1 MTSYIIRRVI
11 IGFIIL
17 LLVTMIVFLFVRL
30 LPGDP
35 LVVYMANFDIAYAQR
50 IGEAEYQRLL
60 EKFGLDKPI
69 PVQYINWLGN
79 LFRGDLGKSIKLQ
92 EDVTTLMAE
101 RMPRTAYI
109 GAISMIIGTGL
120 GILFGI
126 IVALRRGTWIDN
138 TITLLANVGMTIPQ
152 FWLGILLMFF
162 LSYKLH
168 WLPTSGWTNPFEDFA
183 MSTRQLIMPI
193 ICLSVGGMAG
203 MCRLTRSCMLEVMRQ
218 DYVRT
223 AWAKGLREK
232 LIVFRHQIRNAIIPI
247 VTVLGGTIGAILG
260 GAIIVETVFAIPGM
274 GRLMVAGVFD
284 QDYQIVQ
291 AGVLLFGGIVIFSN
305 LLVDIAWAWIDPR
318 IRYT

>member
-1 MTSYIIRRVI
+1 MTAYIIRRVI
-11 IGFIIL
+11 IGFIVL
-17 LLVTMIVFLFVRL
+17 LFVTMIVFLFVRL

-35 LVVYMANFDIAYAQR
+35 LIVYMTSFDIAAQT
-50 IGEAEYQRLL
+50 IEEEQYQYLL
-60 EKFGLDKPI
+60 AKFGLDKPI
-69 PVQYINWLGN
+69 PVQYINWLGRI
-79 LFRGDLGKSIKLQ
+79 FRGDMGQSIKLQ

-120 GILFGI
+120 GIIFGI
-126 IVALRRGTWIDN
+126 IVALRRGTWTDN
-138 TITLLANVGMTIPQ
+138 IITLLANIGITIPQ
-152 FWLGILLMFF
+152 FWLGVLLMYF
-162 LSYKLH
+162 LSYKLG
-168 WLPTSGWTNPFEDFA
+168 WLPTSGWTNPLDDFW
-183 MSTRQLIMPI
+183 MSTKQIIMPV

-223 AWAKGLREK
+223 AWAKGLRER
-232 LIVFRHQIRNAIIPI
+232 LIVFRHQIRNAVIPI
-247 VTVLGGTIGAILG
+247 VTVLGGTLGAILG
-260 GAIIVETVFAIPGM
+260 GSIIIENVFAIPGM
-274 GRLMVAGVFD
+274 GRLMTSGVFD

-318 IRYT
+318 IRYD

>member
-1 MTSYIIRRVI
+1 MTAYIIRRVI
-11 IGFIIL
+11 VGCIIL

-35 LVVYMANFDIAYAQR
+35 LIVYMASFDITQIQR
-50 IGEAEYQRLL
+50 IGEEEYQALL
-60 EKFGLDKPI
+60 VKFGLDKPI
-69 PVQYINWLGN
+69 PVQYIKWLGN
-79 LFRGDLGKSIKLQ
+79 IFRGDLGKSIKLQ

-109 GAISMIIGTGL
+109 GSISMVIGTGL

-126 IVALRRGTWIDN
+126 IVALRRGTWTDN
-138 TITLLANVGMTIPQ
+138 VITFLANLGMTIPQ

-168 WLPTSGWTNPFEDFA
+168 WLPTSGWTNPFEDFW
-183 MSTRQLIMPI
+183 MSSKQLIMPI

-260 GAIIVETVFAIPGM
+260 GSIIVETVFAIPGM
-274 GRLMVAGVFD
+274 GRLMVSGVFD

-291 AGVLLFGGIVIFSN
+291 AGVILFGGIVIFSN

-318 IRYT
+318 IRFD